1 MGLSLSGLAADVK
14 RSLILSAGK
23 VIPSEIYLTNLATDE
38 EIQLSLVPAE
48 VRLKTSAH
56 FRSWNIVELGEVK
69 LPKGTSLEEVSWRG
83 ILPGANILFYPFV
96 KHEAWDDPQ
105 ELAKDLHRWQES
117 GDKIHLLITQTPFN
131 LNVYIKS
138 FEVEANGGQGHL
150 KYDIDLIAA
159 RDLEVLTVAEADAKR
174 NESAEL
180 KRRPRKKST
189 LGKQVKE
196 IDDIWGIVKILT
208 GKGTLGDVE
217 QVLDSNKIKLGD
229 LQAGDLIIWG

>member
-1 MGLSLSGLAADVK
+1 MLALSDLTAEVK
-14 RSLILSAGK
+14 RSLIKSAGQ
-23 VIPSEIYLTNLATDE
+23 VVPSEIYLTNLETDE
-38 EIQLSLVPAE
+38 EIQLSLVPDE

-56 FRSWNIVELGEVK
+56 FRSWNVVELGEVK

-117 GDKIHLLITQTPFN
+117 GDKIQLLITQTPFN

-138 FEVEANGGQGHL
+138 FDVTAQGSQGHL
-150 KYDIDLIAA
+150 TYDIDLIAA

-189 LGKQVKE
+189 LGKQIKQV
-196 IDDIWGIVKILT
+196 DDIWSIVKILT
-208 GKGTLGDVE
+208 GKGTLTDVE
-217 QVLDSNKIKLGD
+217 RVLSGNGLKLGD
-229 LQAGDLIIWG
+229 LQPGDMIIWG